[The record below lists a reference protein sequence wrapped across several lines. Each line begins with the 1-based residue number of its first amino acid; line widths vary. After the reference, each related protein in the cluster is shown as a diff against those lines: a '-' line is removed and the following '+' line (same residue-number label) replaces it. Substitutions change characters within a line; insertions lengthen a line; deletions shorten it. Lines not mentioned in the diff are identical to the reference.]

1 MGPNSSTLDP
11 SHVDLGSI
19 STSLMGK
26 ISVKQNSWTQS
37 SPTVSSASLRKCAV
51 NLIKF
56 PQSSSGRSELTKT
69 LIIQKVTS
77 QGFRLHEKSATSKS
91 TYISKRSKQHTV
103 NNSPNPKSV
112 GLRPFFWELQEIP
125 PTLNDKIRPPEL
137 GDKHLKVPMGRVPV
151 ELSPIYSIWIPLQMT
166 SSFRKLPRKSTKS
179 WSKLQ
184 VWLNDYKVSARIKT
198 MQL

>member
-91 TYISKRSKQHTV
+91 TYISKRSKQHKQFTKSQKRRPKAIFLGIAGNPPYFKRQNSAARTWRQTLEGPHGTSSRRTFTYLYGSHYKWPHLFV
-103 NNSPNPKSV
+103 N
-112 GLRPFFWELQEIP
+112 F
-125 PTLNDKIRPPEL
+125 PENQ
-137 GDKHLKVPMGRVPV
+137 LKVD
-151 ELSPIYSIWIPLQMT
+151 QN
-166 SSFRKLPRKSTKS
+166 FRS
-179 WSKLQ
+179 
-184 VWLNDYKVSARIKT
+184 D
-198 MQL
+198 